1 MTETAAHTKASKT
14 QIILGF
20 ATIYLVW
27 SSTYLAIRFVVETIP
42 PFMSAGVRF
51 FLGGMMFYA
60 WAKYRG
66 AESPQK
72 KHWLPAALIGL
83 GLIVGG
89 NGGVS
94 WAEQIVP
101 SGLTALLVAIVP
113 LWIVLADWIR
123 PGGAKPSGVTTLG
136 LAIGFA
142 GMLLLINPFNVSTGR
157 EIEPLGA
164 LVLVF
169 ATMSWATGSIYSRHA
184 PSPKS
189 QILGVGMQMLVGGA
203 VLLVISAVSGEFN
216 GFSIAQV
223 SLESLVGFVFL
234 TTIGSFAFGVYI
246 WLLKASTPAK
256 VATYA
261 YVNPVLALVLGTVF
275 ASEPFTLW
283 TFGCSLVI
291 VTAVIIIVSSR
302 KAPQQIQETEKVGV
316 SLNCD

>member
-1 MTETAAHTKASKT
+1 MTEIKATKT
-14 QIILGF
+14 QIILGYV
-20 ATIYLVW
+20 TIYLVW
-27 SSTYLAIRFVVETIP
+27 SSTYLAIRYVVETIP

-51 FLGGMMFYA
+51 LLGGVMFYA
-60 WAKYRG
+60 WAKFRG

-72 KHWLPAALIGL
+72 KHWLPAALIGM

-101 SGLTALLVAIVP
+101 SGLTALLVAMVP

-123 PGGAKPSGVTTLG
+123 PGGSKPSGVTSIG

-142 GMLLLINPFNVSTGR
+142 GMLLLINPF
-157 EIEPLGA
+157 EISATRVIDPIGG

-184 PSPKS
+184 SAPKS

-203 VLLVISAVSGEFN
+203 VLLVLSGVSGEFN
-216 GFSIAQV
+216 GFSVSNV
-223 SLESLVGFVFL
+223 SLESIIGFVFL

-261 YVNPVLALVLGTVF
+261 YVNPVLALVLGTVV

-291 VTAVIIIVSSR
+291 VTAVIIIVSS
-302 KAPQQIQETEKVGV
+302 KKTPQKVQRPDEACV
-316 SLNCD
+316 SLECD